1 MSNDLPQGSKD
12 LPAEDPGYAG
22 VFDYLLYSLSLPERT
37 LRSATSV
44 VSGTLRES
52 ASLLVPQAFQNS
64 KTYTVLVRQ
73 GLNFLAEDVGG
84 VQRDEND
91 TGPPPVENF
100 VARKAVGNFIELAG
114 LATMHLSPLM
124 LLAVFSDVAYGSQA
138 YLKELADELKS
149 QGVIDEQSTIDHVD
163 DLLKAV
169 AGASKTAAGA
179 FDTPPLSLEGLTKT
193 VSDTR
198 KAVASIN
205 PASVIPQAEVS
216 RLWNEIHT
224 LAKSQGVNPLA
235 ISGAATFY
243 SLRKV
248 GALGRGAISSVKV
261 AGTLLD
267 RHIID
272 HYQEALAEIA
282 EKGIYASLAES
293 ADPYIEAVWRNY
305 SPRQST
311 LTEKI
316 FTGRPLVWMWSGV
329 RGWLGK
335 AKKADDQIADGAEDS
350 ATDNPAG

>member
-235 ISGAATFY
+235 ISGAAT
-243 SLRKV
+243 STRCARSARW
-248 GALGRGAISSVKV
+248 GAGPSPRSRWPAPCWTGISSTITKKRWPR
-261 AGTLLD
+261 LP
-267 RHIID
+267 R
-272 HYQEALAEIA
+272 
-282 EKGIYASLAES
+282 KASM
-293 ADPYIEAVWRNY
+293 
-305 SPRQST
+305 PRWPRVPTRTS
-311 LTEKI
+311 
-316 FTGRPLVWMWSGV
+316 RPSGV
-329 RGWLGK
+329 ITRP
-335 AKKADDQIADGAEDS
+335 
-350 ATDNPAG
+350 DNPR